1 MDNRRR
7 QFFVSAGGQRSLL
20 AGVFIL
26 ILVLVVVV
34 SGLFYILANRDLEK
48 ATYRA
53 HFETLRNTMQMLLPW
68 LVLVNAIGLIVVL
81 ILAIFFTHKIAGPA
95 YHLQQDLKKIK
106 EGDLTIRTAFRKGD
120 GLKDVAEAMN
130 DTTGQLRLD
139 IANIKDKVDDLSKV
153 TGNEALLKEKL
164 DMLRETLD
172 KLKT

>member
-1 MDNRRR
+1 M
-7 QFFVSAGGQRSLL
+7 SAGGQRSLL
-20 AGVFIL
+20 AGVLIL
-26 ILVLVVVV
+26 ILVLVVVA

-68 LVLVNAIGLIVVL
+68 LVLVNIIGLIVVL

-95 YHLQQDLKKIK
+95 YHLKEDLKKIK

-120 GLKDVAEAMN
+120 GLKDVAVAMS
-130 DTTGQLRLD
+130 DTTGQLRME
-139 IANIKDKVDDLSKV
+139 IANIKDNVDDLLKV

-164 DMLRETLD
+164 GKLRETLG